1 MKRALLAV
9 ACGLSFLAHS
19 AQTHAQNAV
28 TMIVNFSGGGST
40 DLMARTLQPEFAA
53 ALGTNMVIKNTS
65 GANGTVGAMEM
76 TRAAR
81 DGSTI
86 LMTPGGS
93 LVLTPHTRGRHGA
106 PSRSPT
112 PARAARRI
120 SAPSRWSG

>member
-1 MKRALLAV
+1 MKRALLAA

-28 TMIVNFSGGGST
+28 TMIVNFSAGGST
-40 DLMARTLQPEFAA
+40 DLMARILQPEFAA

-81 DGSTI
+81 DGIQGGKPLGSRRVDGGTCRTACGQKRLELLHRRRLKVRVEPI
-86 LMTPGGS
+86 LP
-93 LVLTPHTRGRHGA
+93 
-106 PSRSPT
+106 
-112 PARAARRI
+112 
-120 SAPSRWSG
+120 